1 MEYKF
6 SPMIKTKMYKEI
18 MVKERKNCVIAA
30 SLGGIAF
37 LLIYGIKILNPQY
50 TDWLLMGGDP
60 SQHYLGWEF
69 YRRSDWFFPLGLTD
83 QLAYPLKTSV
93 IYTDSIPLFAVF
105 FKLFRHILPAQFQYF
120 GIWGL
125 LCFILQGYYAAR
137 ILSERISYRIAVLIG
152 SVSFILSPI
161 MIFRM
166 YYHTALAAHWLILL
180 AIYFFTKHEKE
191 YMGILKPVMQ
201 WGILGILIG
210 SIHMYFVPMCG
221 AILLGYILCS
231 VWKAKKISI
240 KFMYP
245 GISFS
250 AGLVLTVYL
259 LGGFSSG
266 VDVGTNNLGLFSF
279 NLNAFFNP
287 MSYSSI
293 LKNTSLWNWPF
304 YTQGQYEGFAYLG
317 LGIILLCIIGAVAVI
332 IKLAKKK
339 KPTVYQIMIGLMSIG
354 LIVFA
359 ASPTITWNDK
369 LVLQLPYS
377 STLYKYW
384 GIFGSSG
391 RMAWPVVYFLMLFG
405 ICSIA
410 NSMVLERKKLPIAV
424 LLLAC
429 LVQIGDL
436 SGQLYRRH
444 ENYSNEGV
452 YQSPLV
458 GTVWDDIVSSGK
470 YKNIVWVTHNIEHTD
485 IIQTAIL
492 AMKNQM
498 TMGNF
503 YFARGIDKRG
513 IIEEQLEHVSE
524 DCVYVFL
531 KSDDSFEYE
540 MYENYK
546 NVLHFYPWGEYMIG
560 TVNELRIPI
569 HSKG

>member
-1 MEYKF
+1 
-6 SPMIKTKMYKEI
+6 

-201 WGILGILIG
+201 WGILGILTG

-293 LKNTSLWNWPF
+293 LKNTSLWNLPF

>member
-1 MEYKF
+1 
-6 SPMIKTKMYKEI
+6 MIKTKMYKEI

-201 WGILGILIG
+201 WGILGILTG

-384 GIFGSSG
+384 GIFGSS
-391 RMAWPVVYFLMLFG
+391 
-405 ICSIA
+405 
-410 NSMVLERKKLPIAV
+410 
-424 LLLAC
+424 
-429 LVQIGDL
+429 
-436 SGQLYRRH
+436 
-444 ENYSNEGV
+444 
-452 YQSPLV
+452 
-458 GTVWDDIVSSGK
+458 
-470 YKNIVWVTHNIEHTD
+470 
-485 IIQTAIL
+485 
-492 AMKNQM
+492 
-498 TMGNF
+498 
-503 YFARGIDKRG
+503 
-513 IIEEQLEHVSE
+513 
-524 DCVYVFL
+524 VFL
-531 KSDDSFEYE
+531 CSES
-540 MYENYK
+540 
-546 NVLHFYPWGEYMIG
+546 V
-560 TVNELRIPI
+560 
-569 HSKG
+569 SQ